1 VLGDNR
7 FLIEFESVDV
17 RQRVVDGGPWR
28 HKGDALI
35 VVSYD
40 GFAPPSSV
48 VINTIGLWARF
59 YDLLAC

>member
-1 VLGDNR
+1 
-7 FLIEFESVDV
+7 
-17 RQRVVDGGPWR
+17 VDGGPWR

-59 YDLLAC
+59 YDLLAR